1 MNSIGGCA
9 GTRYGCCPNSTTP
22 KYNPQGTNCSIKGGC
37 EGTIYGCC
45 SDYTTPKKDPQG
57 SNCPIGGCAGT
68 KFGCCPDNSTPKLN
82 LQGSNCGP
90 IVYNT
95 CALTQYGCC
104 PYSDIPKS
112 NVSGSNCPISPDDCE
127 QSEYGCCP
135 NGTTYSNKTGSNC
148 TQVNNPIGGCAG
160 TQYGCCPNGK
170 TAKENTYGTN
180 CNTIN
185 DMKMKHKILI
195 LLEDLEDILVSPKF
209 IFFILFFII
218 FYFIYI
224 YLTKKDTEEVSTSNH
239 IFIIILFILLIIQCI
254 IVALYYMYNINVYK
268 KLGVHMKSSNTNS
281 SNTNSKTTNKKSK
294 QSIPNLSPY
303 KSSTPS
309 VPEITTLPQ
318 VFNIPDNV
326 YTYTDAKAICQAY
339 GAKLAN
345 YQEMDEA
352 YQKGADWCN
361 YGWSDDQMILFPTQM
376 STYEELQKIKG
387 HEHDCGRPGIN
398 GGYISDKTKKFGVN
412 CYGYKPKMT
421 KQEQKIMENTS
432 PIPVTKE
439 EVMFEKEVEY
449 WQKRLKDILVSP
461 FNYNTWSKI

>member
-45 SDYTTPKKDPQG
+45 SDYVTPKKNPQG
-57 SNCPIGGCAGT
+57 TNCPIGGCAGT

-82 LQGSNCGP
+82 PQGSNCGP

-112 NVSGSNCPISPDDCE
+112 NISGSNCPVSPDDCE

-135 NGTTYSNKTGSNC
+135 NGTTYSNQTGSNC
-148 TQVNNPIGGCAG
+148 KPVGGCAG
-160 TQYGCCPNGK
+160 TQYGCCPNG
-170 TAKENTYGTN
+170 TTPKEDTYGTN
-180 CNTIN
+180 CNTKKN
-185 DMKMKHKILI
+185 NKMKHKILI
-195 LLEDLEDILVSPKF
+195 LLEDLEDILISPKF
-209 IFFILFFII
+209 IFFIIFFII

-224 YLTKKDTEEVSTSNH
+224 YSTKKDTENISTSSH
-239 IFIIILFILLIIQCI
+239 IFIVILFILLIIQCI
-254 IVALYYMYNINVYK
+254 IVGLYYIYKINIYK
-268 KLGVHMKSSNTNS
+268 QLGLHMKSKS
-281 SNTNSKTTNKKSK
+281 STTSTSSSSSSSSSST
-294 QSIPNLSPY
+294 QSLPNLSPY
-303 KSSTPS
+303 KTSKPS

-361 YGWSDDQMILFPTQM
+361 YGWSDEQMILFPTQM
-376 STYEELQKIKG
+376 STYQELQKVKG

-398 GGYISDKTKKFGVN
+398 GGYISDKSKKFGVN

-421 KQEQKIMENTS
+421 KQEEKIMANTS

-461 FNYNTWSKI
+461 FNYNTWSTV